1 MISTDLIPIR
11 EQLERI
17 EKKLDGTFSNKFLS
31 INQVSKLVEL
41 SNTTIRRSISNGSL
55 KCSKKSGKLLFLE
68 SDIRKWIDEYTI

>member
-1 MISTDLIPIR
+1 MNYTIIERLD
-11 EQLERI
+11 RI

-31 INQVSKLVEL
+31 INQVSKLVSL
-41 SNTTIRRSISNGSL
+41 SNSTIRRSISNGSL

>member
-1 MISTDLIPIR
+1 MTSIELLPIR

-31 INQVSKLVEL
+31 INQVSKLVSL
-41 SNTTIRRSISNGSL
+41 SNSTIRRSISNGSL

>member
-1 MISTDLIPIR
+1 MNYTIIERLD
-11 EQLERI
+11 RI
-17 EKKLDGTFSNKFLS
+17 EKKLDGKFCDKFLS